1 MGYGSGD
8 HEEKRVDID
17 RDHGSRFYRFLCD
30 GSSGGVYR
38 ADLYC
43 DGSDPHGTVRKGET
57 EEMIYLQLF
66 FSFLQIGM
74 FSFGGGYAAMPV
86 IQEQVVSRHGWL
98 DMGEFTNLITI
109 SQMTPGPIGINSA
122 TYVGYAVTQS
132 VWGAVLA
139 TVAVCLPSFILVLL
153 ISYFFAKCKDNKYIK
168 AAMSGLLPMSVALIA
183 SAALLMMNRENFID
197 YKSIG
202 IFAAAFLVTWK
213 WNLHPILLICL
224 AGVVG
229 LLLY

>member
-1 MGYGSGD
+1 
-8 HEEKRVDID
+8 
-17 RDHGSRFYRFLCD
+17 
-30 GSSGGVYR
+30 
-38 ADLYC
+38 
-43 DGSDPHGTVRKGET
+43 
-57 EEMIYLQLF
+57 MIYWQL
-66 FSFLQIGM
+66 LWVYLKIGL
-74 FSFGGGYAAMPV
+74 FGFGGGYAMLSL
-86 IQEQVVSRHGWL
+86 IQHEIVDLHHWLTPQQFTDVVA
-98 DMGEFTNLITI
+98 I

-168 AAMSGLLPMSVALIA
+168 AA